1 MTENDDFWIS
11 EVTENFNFV
20 NHNEVDYDSYRDFA
34 DVINSRFEVLEANR
48 KKNER
53 AAALEKWDNHLP
65 DRWRNARMNRISKP
79 VVKKIIDALEK
90 NSRGSF
96 FLSGGS
102 GTGKTYVAYA
112 LVRRLI
118 GRGTVT
124 PSQVKF
130 VSERVMLGWKN
141 QGFKGAD
148 MFNELF
154 QKRYQLYVFDGIGT
168 LEEMEMEKLATFWEQ
183 LLDHIYNNDLIAIFT
198 SSDTDE
204 SSPAEALDRFCANL
218 SPSSE
223 AKVRTLVRGRNF
235 IVEREGSETERE

>member
-1 MTENDDFWIS
+1 MTENSDFWVS

-20 NHNEVDYDSYRDFA
+20 NHNKVNYDSYRDFA
-34 DVINSRFEVLEANR
+34 DVINSRFEVLEAKR
-48 KKNER
+48 EKSER

-65 DRWRNARMNRISKP
+65 ERWRAARMNRINKP
-79 VVKKIIDALEK
+79 VVKKIIESLNHNA
-90 NSRGSF
+90 RGSF

-102 GTGKTYVAYA
+102 GTGKTFVAYA
-112 LVRRLI
+112 LVRRFI

-148 MFNELF
+148 FFNELF

-168 LEEMEMEKLATFWEQ
+168 LEDAEMERLATFWEQ

-198 SSDTDE
+198 SSDTDG
-204 SSPAEALDRFCANL
+204 SSPEEALDRFCSNL

-223 AKVRTLVRGRNF
+223 AKLRTLIGKRNF
-235 IVEREGSETERE
+235 IVERDGSDSTRE

>member
-1 MTENDDFWIS
+1 MSDNDDFWVS

-20 NHNEVDYDSYRDFA
+20 NHNKVNYDSYRNFA
-34 DVINSRFEVLEANR
+34 DVINSRFEVLEAKR
-48 KKNER
+48 EKSER
-53 AAALEKWDNHLP
+53 SAALEKWDNHLP
-65 DRWRNARMNRISKP
+65 DRWRDAKMNRINKP
-79 VVKKIIDALEK
+79 VVKKILDALKK
-90 NSRGSF
+90 NPRGSF

-102 GTGKTYVAYA
+102 GTGKTFVAYA

-141 QGFKGAD
+141 QGFKGAEF
-148 MFNELF
+148 FNELF

-168 LEEMEMEKLATFWEQ
+168 LEDMEMEKLATFWEQ

-204 SSPAEALDRFCANL
+204 SSPSEALDRFCSNL

-223 AKVRTLVRGRNF
+223 AKVRTLIRERNF
-235 IVEREGSETERE
+235 IVEREGSETIRG